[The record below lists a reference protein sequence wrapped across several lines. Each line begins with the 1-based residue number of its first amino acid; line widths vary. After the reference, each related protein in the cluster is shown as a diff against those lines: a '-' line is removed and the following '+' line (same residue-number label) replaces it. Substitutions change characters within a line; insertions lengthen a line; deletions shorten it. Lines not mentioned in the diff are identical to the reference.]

1 MSDANDARDLELR
14 DYLAVIPRRKVTILV
29 TVAVL
34 VGLAVVS
41 TLLQT
46 PVYEATAEVLVR
58 DDPSTGT
65 TGQVVARNPAEI
77 EQRLRTDIE
86 VMRSSSVRSAV
97 AEELG
102 YQPKVRI
109 TSKGETTVIAVSSR
123 DTDPVRAAREAT
135 IYAETFI
142 AVRRSTVVDSILA
155 TADSIQE
162 KIDELEAEQ
171 QELNALLAG
180 FAEQLANAPDDATRQ
195 TLALQQA
202 ADRERAQVRQASIDS
217 RIDTAEEQLDSVQLA
232 ARTTGSGGVVLVSE
246 ADVPTDPVSPDPVR
260 NIVAALILGLVL
272 GVGLAYLREYVD
284 DSLRSKDDLDQL
296 TGGLDV
302 LGMVPQV
309 ASWKNRTSPY
319 LVSLAAP
326 ASPEAE
332 TYRGL
337 RTSLQFIGVDRP
349 LQLVQ
354 ITSASPGEGK
364 TTTLANLGVAF
375 ARAGHRV
382 LLVDCDL
389 RRPRLHSFFGLS
401 NDRGFTSAV
410 LGDQDILDTIQNVP
424 DCPRLAV
431 LTSGPVP
438 PNPSELLSTQTAE
451 NILVSLTEHVDYVL
465 IDSPPLLPVSDAR
478 ILSRYVDGTML
489 IATVEKTSK
498 RSLVR
503 ALELL
508 EQVDAPLVGVV
519 LNGLD
524 AHAAYAEGYGSASYA
539 EGSLTAGEGLFSLGR
554 RRRDPAGASRESRL
568 PSTNGADAATAP
580 RPAAPRPRA
589 DEPATPSGSL
599 AERR

>member
-1 MSDANDARDLELR
+1 MPDATDARDLELR

-34 VGLAVVS
+34 VGLAVLS
-41 TLLQT
+41 TVLQT

-58 DDPSTGT
+58 DDPTIG
-65 TGQVVARNPAEI
+65 GGNQVARNPAEI

-86 VMRSSSVRSAV
+86 VMRSASVRSAV
-97 AEELG
+97 EEELG

-109 TSKGETTVIAVSSR
+109 APKGETTVIAVSSR
-123 DTDPVRAAREAT
+123 DTDPVRAAHEAT
-135 IYAETFI
+135 AYAETFI
-142 AVRRSTVVDSILA
+142 AVRRASTVDSLLA
-155 TADSIQE
+155 TADRIQE
-162 KIDELEAEQ
+162 KVDELDEEAAEIDQ
-171 QELNALLAG
+171 VLTG
-180 FAEQLANAPDDATRQ
+180 FAEQIAAAPDEAARQ
-195 TLALQQA
+195 RLALQQA
-202 ADRERAQVRQASIDS
+202 ADRQRAESRLASIAG
-217 RIDTAEEQLDSVQLA
+217 RKDTAEEQLDAVQLA
-232 ARTTGSGGVVLVSE
+232 ARTTGNGGVVLVSE
-246 ADVPTDPVSPDPVR
+246 ADVPTDPVSPNPVR
-260 NIVAALILGLVL
+260 NIGAALLLGLLL
-272 GVGLAYLREYVD
+272 GIGLAYLREYLD
-284 DSLRSKDDLDQL
+284 DSLRSKDDLDGL

-319 LVSLAAP
+319 LISLAAP
-326 ASPEAE
+326 TSPEAE

-389 RRPRLHSFFGLS
+389 RRPRLHSFFGLP
-401 NDRGFTSAV
+401 NDRGFTSAI
-410 LGDQDILDTIQNVP
+410 LGDHDILDVVQTVP

-431 LTSGPVP
+431 LPSGPVP
-438 PNPSELLSTQTAE
+438 PNPSELLSTQAAE
-451 NILVSLTEHVDYVL
+451 NLLVRLAERVDYVL

-498 RSLVR
+498 RSLAR

-524 AHAAYAEGYGSASYA
+524 ADAAYAAGYGTSSYT
-539 EGSLTAGEGLFSLGR
+539 EGSLTSGDGLFSLGR
-554 RRRDPAGASRESRL
+554 RRRGHTTDVRESRM
-568 PSTNGADAATAP
+568 PSSNGAGG
-580 RPAAPRPRA
+580 PAAPAPQA
-589 DEPATPSGSL
+589 APTPAPTPSEPL

>member
-1 MSDANDARDLELR
+1 MPDATDARDLELR

-34 VGLAVVS
+34 VGLAVLS
-41 TLLQT
+41 TVLQT

-58 DDPSTGT
+58 DDASAGATGT
-65 TGQVVARNPAEI
+65 PQPARNPAEI

-86 VMRSSSVRSAV
+86 VMRSASVRSAV
-97 AEELG
+97 EEELG

-109 TSKGETTVIAVSSR
+109 TPKGETTVIAVSAR

-135 IYAETFI
+135 VYAETFI
-142 AVRRSTVVDSILA
+142 AVRRASTVDGLLA
-155 TADSIQE
+155 TAERIQE
-162 KIDELEAEQ
+162 KIDELETEE
-171 QELNALLAG
+171 QELNAVLAG
-180 FAEQLANAPDDATRQ
+180 FAQQIADAPDEATRQ
-195 TLALQQA
+195 RLTIQQA
-202 ADRERAQVRQASIDS
+202 ADRERAEARQASIAS
-217 RIDTAEEQLDSVQLA
+217 RKDTFEEQLDAVQLSA
-232 ARTTGSGGVVLVSE
+232 QTTGNGGVVLVSE
-246 ADVPTDPVSPDPVR
+246 ADVPTDPISPDPVR
-260 NIVAALILGLVL
+260 NIGAALILGLLL
-272 GVGLAYLREYVD
+272 GVALAYVREYLD
-284 DSLRSKDDLDQL
+284 DSLRSKDDLDVL

-309 ASWKNRTSPY
+309 AAWKNRTSPY

-326 ASPEAE
+326 TSPESE

-401 NDRGFTSAV
+401 NERGFTSAI
-410 LGDQDILDTIQNVP
+410 LGDHAILDTVQPVP
-424 DCPRLAV
+424 DCPRLSV
-431 LTSGPVP
+431 LPSGPVP

-451 NILVSLTEHVDYVL
+451 NLLVSLAEHVDYVL

-489 IATVEKTSK
+489 VATVEKTSK
-498 RSLVR
+498 RSLGR

-524 AHAAYAEGYGSASYA
+524 TDAAYAAGYGSSSYA
-539 EGSLTAGEGLFSLGR
+539 EGSLTAGDGLFSLGR
-554 RRRDPAGASRESRL
+554 RRRSAPASAGRESRM
-568 PSTNGADAATAP
+568 PSSNGAGAP
-580 RPAAPRPRA
+580 PSAPAPAPAAE
-589 DEPATPSGSL
+589 EPTRSAPL